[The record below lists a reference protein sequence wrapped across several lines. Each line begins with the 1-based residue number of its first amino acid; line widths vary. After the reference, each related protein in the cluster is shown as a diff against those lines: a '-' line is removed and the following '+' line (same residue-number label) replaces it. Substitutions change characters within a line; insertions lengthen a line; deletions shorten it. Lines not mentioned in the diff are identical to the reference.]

1 MEIFIMYE
9 MLTKNGHNF
18 YDMASMLQKAIRRG
32 DFERAG
38 YAANELCDKYRK
50 YLWKRLLVISAEDCY
65 GIITKEIIALKMADD
80 MAEKREHI
88 FISKAIVLL
97 CMAKKNRDA
106 CYFACNLM
114 QSDTLIPIEQIDAK
128 EIEKCKLL
136 DNIIPD
142 WVYDVHTLKGKIR
155 GKTINDMIIQEQEAL
170 KPKQIG
176 FFDDCSWE
184 NFLKKEK

>member
-1 MEIFIMYE
+1 MYE

-38 YAANELCDKYRK
+38 YAANELCDRYRK

-65 GIITKEIIALKMADD
+65 GIMTKEIVGLKLADD
-80 MAEKREHI
+80 LTEKKDNI

-114 QSDTLIPIEQIDAK
+114 QSDTLIPVEEIDAK

-155 GKTINDMIIQEQEAL
+155 GKTINDMIIEEQQAL
-170 KPKQIG
+170 QPKQIG
-176 FFDDCSWE
+176 MFDDCSWE
-184 NFLKKEK
+184 NYLKKEKK